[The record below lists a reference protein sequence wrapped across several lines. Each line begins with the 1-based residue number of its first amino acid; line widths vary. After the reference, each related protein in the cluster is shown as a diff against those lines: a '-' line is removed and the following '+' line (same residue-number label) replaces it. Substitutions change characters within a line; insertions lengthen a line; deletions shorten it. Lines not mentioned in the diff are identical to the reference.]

1 MSRHRELP
9 AKLLRRSAIGPLAPK
24 ARQDGTVRSAFLQQ
38 AQEFYRELEAD
49 NSREFWLANKPRY
62 ERDVRDPLRAVA
74 SLLAEEFGEPRLF
87 RPNRDVRFS
96 SDKAPYKTHQG
107 AFVKVAPACGF
118 YLEINS
124 TEARAAGGF
133 YDADPEALARFR
145 KAVADDE
152 TGPGLERLLE
162 TMEAD
167 GWLSS
172 GDTLKTAPR
181 GYPRDHPRI
190 GLLRYRTLS
199 VECEI
204 VADGIEEF
212 TAEVREAWRGVTP
225 LVDWCAARLR
235 D

>member
-1 MSRHRELP
+1 MTEKFPDRAHEY
-9 AKLLRRSAIGPLAPK
+9 
-24 ARQDGTVRSAFLQQ
+24 
-38 AQEFYRELEAD
+38 YRDLEED
-49 NSREFWLANKPRY
+49 NSREFWLANRPRY
-62 ERDVRDPLRAVA
+62 ERDVRDPLREVA
-74 SLLAEEFGEPRLF
+74 ALLADEFGEGRLF

-96 SDKAPYKTHQG
+96 ADKAPYKTHQG

-118 YLEINS
+118 YLEINAM
-124 TEARAAGGF
+124 EARAAGGF
-133 YDADPEALARFR
+133 YDAAPDALARFR

-152 TGPGLERLLE
+152 TGPGLEGLMNSL
-162 TMEAD
+162 AGD
-167 GWLSS
+167 GWLTD

-204 VADGIEEF
+204 VADGVEAF
-212 TAEVREAWRGVTP
+212 AAEVREAWRGVTP